1 MAIFGLQVYQTV
13 AGAQPFTVWLENLA
27 DPQARA
33 QIRTRLDRLAL
44 GNFGDH
50 HALDGGVFELRIDW
64 GPGYRVYF
72 ARLGKMVVLL
82 LCAGDKRTQ
91 TRDIKDAKAYFQD
104 YRKRTEKAGTGKR
117 SV

>member
-1 MAIFGLQVYQTV
+1 MAIFELQVYQAV
-13 AGAQPFTVWLENLA
+13 AGAQPFTAWLENLA

-33 QIRTRLDRLAL
+33 RIRTRLDRLAL
-44 GNFGDH
+44 GNFGDY

-72 ARLGKMVVLL
+72 ARVGKTIVLL

-91 TRDIKDAKAYFQD
+91 TRDIKDAKAYLQD
-104 YRKRTEKAGTGKR
+104 YRRRAKKAGAGSR